1 MDLNKF
7 TEKAQEAVNQA
18 QTTAIGMSHQE
29 IAPLHL
35 LYSLVLQKEGLV
47 PVVLEK
53 LGTQTKTFE
62 AGLFRELQKI
72 PHVSGSGYD
81 ANRVQFSGRVTQV
94 FAQAI
99 LAAQQNQ
106 EEYVSTEHLFLQLFK
121 TDDQVVKHVFSEF
134 GINEKNFRK
143 ALVEM
148 SEPISGDKSQPQF
161 KTLERF
167 ARNLIREA
175 REGKLDPVIGRDEEI
190 RRTIRILSRRTK
202 NNPVLIGDPGVGKTA
217 IAEGLAQR
225 ILRTDVP
232 DSLKGKLIFSLD
244 MAALLAGA
252 KYRGD
257 FEERLKGLLDEV
269 KKSDGQIILFID
281 ELHTIVGAGKAEG
294 AIDAGNMLKPM
305 LARGELRCIGAT
317 TLDEYRKY
325 IEKDPALERRFQKV
339 LISQPGVEDTISIL
353 RGLKERFEL
362 HHGIKIQDH
371 ALVVAAVLSDRYIA
385 DRFLP
390 DKAIDLVDEACAK
403 IRTEIESM
411 PSELDDLSRKQMRL
425 EIEEAALKKES
436 DAQSK
441 QRLGELQKEL
451 SSLREKVSVMRE
463 VYKQEKDSLAQVQTV
478 RKQIDDTNVA
488 IAEAE
493 RTYNLNRA
501 AELRHGTLPILEK
514 KLKELE
520 LKNLSAGRSLVEE
533 VSEETISQIVSQWTG
548 IPITKL
554 QEGEKEKLLQLEGIL
569 QKEVIGQAHA
579 VHLVSEAILRSR
591 TGIKDPMRPAGSF
604 IFLGPTGVGKTQL
617 AKSLAK
623 NLFDSEKNVL
633 RIDMSE
639 YMEKHSVSKL
649 IGAPPGYVG
658 YEEGGQLTEAVRRKP
673 YSIILLDEIEKA
685 HLDVFN
691 VLLQILD
698 DGRMTDS
705 KGRTVDFKNTIII
718 MTSNIGSQ
726 IILENVAKSGELSS
740 DTVEQVLAL
749 LHQYFKPEFL
759 NRVDESIVFKPLGR
773 SEIEQ
778 ITRIQIKELHD
789 RLADRGIDLQVEDS
803 AVTYLAQTG
812 YEPKFGARP
821 LKRLIQRELE
831 SKIARILLGTQ
842 LAVGA
847 VLSVNSI
854 EGGGIEVRQV
864 H

>member
-1 MDLNKF
+1 MDFNKF

-18 QTTAIGMSHQE
+18 QTIAIGMSHQE

-47 PVVLEK
+47 PILLEK
-53 LGTQTKTFE
+53 LGVQARVFDD
-62 AGLFRELQKI
+62 GLLRELKKI

-81 ANRVQFSGRVTQV
+81 ANKVQFSGRTTQV
-94 FAQAI
+94 FAQSL

-106 EEYVSTEHLFLQLFK
+106 EEYVATEHLFLQLLKIDDSAVKNIFK
-121 TDDQVVKHVFSEF
+121 EF
-134 GINEKNFRK
+134 GITEKSFRK

-148 SEPISGDKSQPQF
+148 SETTSGDKSQTQF

-257 FEERLKGLLDEV
+257 FEERLKGVLDEV

-281 ELHTIVGAGKAEG
+281 ELHTIVGAGKADG

-339 LISQPGVEDTISIL
+339 MVSQPGVEDTISIL

-362 HHGIKIQDH
+362 HHGVKIQDH
-371 ALVVAAVLSDRYIA
+371 ALVTAAVLSDRYIT

-411 PSELDDLSRKQMRL
+411 PSELDDFSRRQMRL

-436 DAQSK
+436 DSQSR

-451 SSLREKVSVMRE
+451 SNLREKVSVMRE
-463 VYKQEKDSLAQVQTV
+463 VYKQEKDALTQVQSV
-478 RKQIDDTNVA
+478 RKQIDDANIA

-501 AELRHGTLPILEK
+501 AELRHGVLPGLEK
-514 KLKELE
+514 KLKDLE
-520 LKNLSAGRSLVEE
+520 LKNQSAGRSLVEE

-554 QEGEKEKLLQLEGIL
+554 QEGEKQKLLQLEDTL
-569 QKEVIGQAHA
+569 QKEVIGQEHA

-591 TGIKDPMRPAGSF
+591 TGIKDPLRPAGSF

-623 NLFDSEKNVL
+623 HLFDSEKNIL

-639 YMEKHSVSKL
+639 YMEKHSVAKL

-658 YEEGGQLTEAVRRKP
+658 YDEGGQLTEAVRRKP

-718 MTSNIGSQ
+718 MTSNIGSHL
-726 IILENVAKSGELSS
+726 ILENVARDGELSNETIDS
-740 DTVEQVLAL
+740 VLAL

-759 NRVDESIVFKPLGR
+759 NRVDESIVFKPLGKR
-773 SEIEQ
+773 EIEQ
-778 ITRIQIKELHD
+778 ITRQQIKELHD
-789 RLADRGIDLQVEDS
+789 RLAARNVDLQIDDK
-803 AVTYLAQTG
+803 AVAYLAKVG

-821 LKRLIQRELE
+821 LKRVIQRELE
-831 SKIARILLGTQ
+831 SKIARILLGSQ
-842 LAVGA
+842 LKPGSI
-847 VLSVNSI
+847 LSVSTLEN
-854 EGGGIEVRQV
+854 GGLELKLS
-864 H
+864 